1 MLPYRIRDLEA
12 EWLHGIWL
20 IYYFYNGCDWIYAL
34 LCLWIHPV
42 RLLLCSYCIFL
53 SLQTWSQIQVE
64 ISEDKISSVENNHL
78 RNSLKLYLNRIKSL
92 GLLLE
97 VCVLKQFQFPS
108 AISQWI
114 SFILG
119 VERVWKIKYWSG
131 VGYLKKIKYGSSQV
145 WVHVKL
151 YQKTL
156 ASLAKWSID
165 TNVLEYV
172 SPTTPNFP

>member
-20 IYYFYNGCDWIYAL
+20 IYYFYNGCDWIHAL

-78 RNSLKLYLNRIKSL
+78 RNSLKLHVYLNRTKSL

-97 VCVLKQFQFPS
+97 LCVLQQVQFLS

-131 VGYLKKIKYGSSQV
+131 VGYLKKSSTGRVRFGS
-145 WVHVKL
+145 
-151 YQKTL
+151 T
-156 ASLAKWSID
+156 
-165 TNVLEYV
+165 
-172 SPTTPNFP
+172 

>member
-20 IYYFYNGCDWIYAL
+20 IYYFYNGCDWIHAL

-78 RNSLKLYLNRIKSL
+78 RNSLKLYLNRTKSL

-97 VCVLKQFQFPS
+97 LCVLQQFQFLS

-114 SFILG
+114 SFILVAVLWG
-119 VERVWKIKYWSG
+119 RFSLSAQTMTRPRNRTTLRNRIWSCDIH
-131 VGYLKKIKYGSSQV
+131 Y
-145 WVHVKL
+145 VK
-151 YQKTL
+151 
-156 ASLAKWSID
+156 SW
-165 TNVLEYV
+165 NRHW
-172 SPTTPNFP
+172 